1 MQSTKWQN
9 KAPRALVAGLAL
21 GVSTVAFTGMRGHA
35 APQNSAP
42 PVQPSAQV
50 LSIQTAFEQVAEK
63 LRPSVVYIKS
73 RQSAT
78 NAAFQGGQ
86 DGDNPFGFALPQG
99 PGGRPRFMNPQSR
112 RSVEASGSGV
122 IVSNDGYILTND
134 HVVAGADR
142 VTVTLQDG
150 REMVGK
156 VFRDQRS
163 DLALIKINA
172 SGLPAAEFA
181 DSDSVKIGQWAIAF
195 GSPFGLTDTMTVG
208 VVSSTKRKET
218 IGGGAE
224 LRNYPSLIQTD
235 ASINPGNSGGPLVDI
250 YGRVVGINVAIESP
264 SGGNVGIGFT
274 IPANQARYIM
284 EQLRSKGTVTRGY
297 LGFIPQSLDY
307 EAQKRYGVKE
317 GALVTL
323 VQSGQPAD
331 RAGLLVEDVI
341 VKYNNKTVEDEAT
354 LRDMVSRTA
363 PNTTVP
369 VVVLRD
375 GEPKTLM
382 VTVGVQ
388 QIAEKAAAAPAPA
401 REHTRGKLGMSLGEA
416 NDAKVRQE
424 LSLKDTVKDGIVVV
438 EALQG
443 GPAFEAGIRA
453 GDVLVRIN
461 GKRITSVDQ
470 VSQMAVGMASGDSV
484 SVVVRRAD
492 ETGSTNILATLKLD

>member
-9 KAPRALVAGLAL
+9 KAPRALIAGLAL
-21 GVSTVAFTGMRGHA
+21 GVSAVAFTGIRGRA
-35 APQNSAP
+35 AEQNSAP

-63 LRPSVVYIKS
+63 LRPCVVYIKS
-73 RQSAT
+73 RQTAT

-86 DGDNPFGFALPQG
+86 DGDNPFAFPQG
-99 PGGRPRFMNPQSR
+99 PGGRPRFMNPQGR

-181 DSDSVKIGQWAIAF
+181 DSDTVKIGQWAIAF

-224 LRNYPSLIQTD
+224 GRNYPSLIQTD

-274 IPANQARYIM
+274 IPSNQARYIM

-323 VQSGQPAD
+323 VQSGQPAA

-341 VKYNNKTVEDEAT
+341 VKYNNKTVEDEAM

-375 GEPKTLM
+375 GEPKTLT
-382 VTVGVQ
+382 VTVGAQPIV
-388 QIAEKAAAAPAPA
+388 EKVAAAAAPA
-401 REHTRGKLGMSLGEA
+401 REHTRGKLGLSLGDA
-416 NDAKVRQE
+416 SDAKVRQE
-424 LSLKDTVKDGIVVV
+424 LGLKDTVKAGVVVV
-438 EALQG
+438 EAIRG

-453 GDVLVRIN
+453 GDVLARIN
-461 GKRITSVDQ
+461 GKRITSADQ
-470 VSQMAVGMASGDSV
+470 VSQLATGLASGESV
-484 SVVVRRAD
+484 SVVVRRTD
-492 ETGSTNILATLKLD
+492 GDGMTDILATLKLD